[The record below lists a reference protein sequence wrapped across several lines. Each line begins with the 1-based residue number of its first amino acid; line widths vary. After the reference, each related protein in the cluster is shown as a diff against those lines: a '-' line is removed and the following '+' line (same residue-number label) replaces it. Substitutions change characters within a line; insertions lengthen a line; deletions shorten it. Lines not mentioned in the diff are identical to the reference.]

1 MVEFHQTALLMMLKE
16 ELAMAGI
23 PDELPRFVQI
33 KIRRM
38 ICNKLTEY
46 LKDFDPENLFDGIE
60 EQAFASAY
68 YTEEV
73 LEELISTISTCK

>member
-1 MVEFHQTALLMMLKE
+1 MMLTE
-16 ELAMAGI
+16 ELTMGI

-46 LKDFDPENLFDGIE
+46 LKEFDPEDHFDGIE
-60 EQAFASAY
+60 EKAFASAY

>member
-1 MVEFHQTALLMMLKE
+1 M
-16 ELAMAGI
+16 GI
-23 PDELPRFVQI
+23 PDELSRFVQI

-46 LKDFDPENLFDGIE
+46 LKDFDPEEYFDGIE
-60 EQAFASAY
+60 EKAYATAY

-73 LEELISTISTCK
+73 LEELISTISTIK